1 MTRIG
6 IIGAGQVGAGLARRL
21 HAIGHQIL
29 LANSRGPASLAAL
42 AQETGT
48 RAAHLHQAIQEA
60 EVLVLAIPFKQNL
73 LLRDALH
80 GSARLPPVIIDT
92 ANYIPQRDGGYPDV
106 DAGAPET
113 EWMSRQLGVGLVKTF
128 NSMTA
133 DSLRTRGKPQ
143 GARDRIALPVTGDSP
158 AARALVMD
166 LVDQLGF
173 TPYDAGSLSESWRQQ
188 PGQPAYASDPTIGEI
203 AALLARA
210 DREKGPANRDRA
222 MALMA
227 RLPPAFPAQEL
238 VRIARL
244 SIGLD
249 TWKPRSWL
257 AGLRLMAALARP
269 AAPH

>member
-133 DSLRTRGKPQ
+133 DSLRTRG
-143 GARDRIALPVTGDSP
+143 ASRR
-158 AARALVMD
+158 ARA
-166 LVDQLGF
+166 
-173 TPYDAGSLSESWRQQ
+173 TGSLCR
-188 PGQPAYASDPTIGEI
+188 
-203 AALLARA
+203 
-210 DREKGPANRDRA
+210 
-222 MALMA
+222 
-227 RLPPAFPAQEL
+227 
-238 VRIARL
+238 
-244 SIGLD
+244 
-249 TWKPRSWL
+249 
-257 AGLRLMAALARP
+257 
-269 AAPH
+269 